1 MNKLFLIAFIFILGW
16 LSSTEFEDM
25 KQDQDKGNTSHKN
38 ASHVCADSTHFEC
51 DGLCECDG
59 MECSDFLNKTD

>member
-1 MNKLFLIAFIFILGW
+1 MKKLFLIAFIFILGW

-25 KQDQDKGNTSHKN
+25 KQDQDKGILTPKN
-38 ASHVCADSTHFEC
+38 APHVCTDSTHFEC

-59 MECSDFLNKTD
+59 VECGNF